1 MYDGDMRNDRGEG
14 PHRLRPVLKPAQE
27 HVLAALT
34 DSGAEDFTRS
44 TYEEIAHVSRSQ
56 AAYDLADL
64 VKLGL
69 VDRLGAGRATRYR
82 IAREGDG
89 RRRKWTS
96 ARIRDELESFCA
108 ERGRWPRAA
117 EFREAGYGSLYLAAS
132 RYGGIEHWAAE
143 LGFSEGAPSAAPGRR
158 AAALDALPGTG
169 LVAATLAAL
178 FVLGLFLIVQ
188 LMSDSPSTLDA
199 PVSGA
204 VRERVDAAP
213 GAVRRASMV
222 AAPAA
227 PTRVALILAATG
239 DGSRIVARRGSGA
252 GALLWRGTLEAA
264 ELLRLRDQRIWL
276 RVETAA
282 NLRPRVNGERVALPE
297 RTSTLLVT
305 GAGIR
310 VLETAPPPLP
320 APSEAESSS
329 TQPVSTSSPPPSSS
343 SSEGTTDDTPAAPSG
358 GGGGPTPDSP
368 PAGGSGPAPDPRP
381 GQ

>member
-1 MYDGDMRNDRGEG
+1 MDDGDMRNDHGDE
-14 PHRLRPVLKPAQE
+14 PHGLRPMLKPAQE
-27 HVLAALT
+27 HVLAALA
-34 DSGAEDFTRS
+34 DRGAEEFTRS

-89 RRRKWTS
+89 RRRKWTPT
-96 ARIRDELESFCA
+96 RIRGELERFCG

-117 EFREAGYGSLYLAAS
+117 EFREAGHGSLYLAAS

-143 LGFSEGAPSAAPGRR
+143 LGFSEAAPRR
-158 AAALDALPGTG
+158 PAGQRDVVLEAAPGTG
-169 LVAATLAAL
+169 LVAAALAGL

-188 LMSDSPSTLDA
+188 LMPESPSIPEA
-199 PVSGA
+199 PVPGL

-213 GAVRRASMV
+213 GAVTWRSL
-222 AAPAA
+222 AATPAA
-227 PTRVALILAATG
+227 PSRVVLRLAAIG
-239 DGSRIVARRGSGA
+239 DGSRITARRGSATGP
-252 GALLWRGTLEAA
+252 LLWNGTLEAG
-264 ELLRLRDQRIWL
+264 ESVRLGGRTVWL
-276 RVETAA
+276 RVGTPA
-282 NLRPRVNGERVALPE
+282 NLVPRVNGERAALPK

-310 VLETAPPPLP
+310 VLETAPAPSSP
-320 APSEAESSS
+320 APRDVAPSSA
-329 TQPVSTSSPPPSSS
+329 QPVSTSPPPSSS
-343 SSEGTTDDTPAAPSG
+343 SPGPGTTDDAPAAPRSG
-358 GGGGPTPDSP
+358 GGPAPDSP
-368 PAGGSGPAPDPRP
+368 PAGGSGPSPDPAP

>member
-1 MYDGDMRNDRGEG
+1 MYDGDMRNDRGEESHG
-14 PHRLRPVLKPAQE
+14 LRPVLKPAQE
-27 HVLAALT
+27 HVLASLA
-34 DSGAEDFTRS
+34 DSRAEEFTRS

-96 ARIRDELESFCA
+96 ARIRDELERFCG

-117 EFREAGYGSLYLAAS
+117 EFREAGQGSLYLAAS

-143 LGFSEGAPSAAPGRR
+143 LGLSEAAPSAASDRDTR
-158 AAALDALPGTG
+158 LDALPGTG
-169 LVAATLAAL
+169 LVAAALAGL
-178 FVLGLFLIVQ
+178 FVLGIFLTVQ
-188 LMSDSPSTLDA
+188 LVADRESVPYG

-213 GAVRRASMV
+213 GAVPRERLA

-227 PTRVALILAATG
+227 PARVALILAASG
-239 DGSRIVARRGSGA
+239 DGSWIAARRGSAA
-252 GALLWRGTLEAA
+252 GPLLWKGTLEAGD
-264 ELLRLRDQRIWL
+264 LLRLRGRTLWL
-276 RVETAA
+276 RVTAPA
-282 NLRPRVNGERVALPE
+282 NVLPRVNGQTLALPP

-305 GAGIR
+305 GEGIR
-310 VLETAPPPLP
+310 VLRTAP
-320 APSEAESSS
+320 APSSPAPREAASSS
-329 TQPVSTSSPPPSSS
+329 AQPVSTSSTSPSP
-343 SSEGTTDDTPAAPSG
+343 GTSDAAPAPSG
-358 GGGGPTPDSP
+358 GGTGPAPETP
-368 PAGGSGPAPDPRP
+368 PAGSPGPAPDPPP
-381 GQ
+381 GG

>member
-1 MYDGDMRNDRGEG
+1 MDNDGGEELHG
-14 PHRLRPVLKPAQE
+14 LRPVLKPAQE
-27 HVLAALT
+27 RVLAALVE
-34 DSGAEDFTRS
+34 SGAEDFTRS

-82 IAREGDG
+82 IVREGDD

-96 ARIRDELESFCA
+96 TRIRKELERFCG

-117 EFREAGYGSLYLAAS
+117 EFREAGHGSLYLAAS

-143 LGFSEGAPSAAPGRR
+143 LGFSAAAPRR
-158 AAALDALPGTG
+158 PAGQREVAREAPGTG
-169 LVAATLAAL
+169 LMATALAGL

-188 LMSDSPSTLDA
+188 LVPESPSIANA
-199 PVSGA
+199 PAPGV

-213 GAVRRASMV
+213 GAVTRQSLA

-227 PTRVALILAATG
+227 RARVALLLAATG
-239 DGSRIVARRGSGA
+239 NGSWIAVRRGSAA
-252 GALLWRGTLEAA
+252 GQLLWEGTLEAG
-264 ELLRLRDQRIWL
+264 EQLRLRGRTLWL
-276 RVETAA
+276 RVGAAA
-282 NLRPRVNGERVALPE
+282 NLLPRVNGESVALSK
-297 RTSTLLVT
+297 RASVVLVT

-310 VLETAPPPLP
+310 VLETAPAPP
-320 APSEAESSS
+320 APGPREAAASSA
-329 TQPVSTSSPPPSSS
+329 QPVSTSSPAPSSS
-343 SSEGTTDDTPAAPSG
+343 AGTGTTDDAPAPPRG
-358 GGGGPTPDSP
+358 GGGGPAPDAP
-368 PAGGSGPAPDPRP
+368 PSGGSGPSPDPPP